1 MNNAKSTI
9 YGGLYDFLREAKKR
23 TLPQDSTKDF
33 IQLSA
38 STSKSSSFKKSSR
51 PNYNNES
58 YQKIAP
64 IIPKNFTFIIK
75 AATFSAVKE
84 NSQNDFSAKMHLF
97 SVSITI
103 KSSFFLCCLSKLI
116 FVFSSS

>member
-9 YGGLYDFLREAKKR
+9 HGGLYDFLREAKKR
-23 TLPQDSTKDF
+23 TLPPESTKEDNYTF
-33 IQLSA
+33 TPLTT
-38 STSKSSSFKKSSR
+38 STTTNTSSSSPTYQRPIR

-64 IIPKNFTFIIK
+64 IIPKNFNFIIQ

-84 NSQNDFSAKMHLF
+84 NSQNDFSAKMQLF
-97 SVSITI
+97 SVSSNLF
-103 KSSFFLCCLSKLI
+103 KNSCGY
-116 FVFSSS
+116 